1 LSRILH
7 VANGHVTT
15 SLIEL
20 SSVPGRTMVWADPL
34 TNGPVPGTVP
44 DAELVRVRAGFLAE
58 SPDDVAD
65 IVADLAGWRAAVVDT
80 ARFDELVLWFEHD
93 LFDQLNLI
101 QLLSHLAG
109 QLRTRPI
116 SLVSVGSFP
125 GHPHFKGLG
134 ELSPPDLAAL
144 FETRRPVTD
153 AQLQLATGAWR
164 AFRSDTPRDL
174 EALLGTDTS
183 ALPFLARALRRH
195 LEEFPSDRDGLSRT
209 ERTLLAQ
216 AVDGPVDL
224 RVAFPRMHDHEDA
237 FYVTD
242 TALAELARSLAASS
256 PALIELP
263 LGTAGERSLPKGAFT
278 LTGAGR
284 EILAG
289 AADRVRRCGVDRWL
303 GGVHLAGKGRMWR
316 WSAATGAL
324 VER

>member
-1 LSRILH
+1 
-7 VANGHVTT
+7 
-15 SLIEL
+15 
-20 SSVPGRTMVWADPL
+20 MVWADPL
-34 TNGPVPGTVP
+34 TDGPVPGNVP
-44 DAELVRVRAGFLAE
+44 DEELLRVRAGFLAA

-65 IVADLAGWRAAVVDT
+65 VAADLAGWRAAVVDT

-116 SLVSVGSFP
+116 SLVCVGTFP
-125 GHPHFKGLG
+125 GHPQFKGLG

-144 FETRRPVTD
+144 FETRRPITE

-164 AFRSDTPRDL
+164 AFRSNTPRDL
-174 EALLGTDTS
+174 ETLLGSDTS

-209 ERTLLAQ
+209 ERTLLQQ
-216 AVDGPVDL
+216 ATDGPVDL
-224 RVAFPRMHDHEDA
+224 QRALPRMHEHEDA

-242 TALAELARSLAASS
+242 TSLSDLARSLAASS
-256 PALIELP
+256 PALIELSLDP
-263 LGTAGERSLPKGAFT
+263 ADERSLPKGTFA
-278 LTGAGR
+278 LTAAGR
-284 EILAG
+284 EILVG
-289 AADRVRRCGVDRWL
+289 AADRVRRCGIDRWL
-303 GGVHLAGKGRMWR
+303 GGVHLVGKGPMWR
-316 WSAATGAL
+316 WSDATGGL